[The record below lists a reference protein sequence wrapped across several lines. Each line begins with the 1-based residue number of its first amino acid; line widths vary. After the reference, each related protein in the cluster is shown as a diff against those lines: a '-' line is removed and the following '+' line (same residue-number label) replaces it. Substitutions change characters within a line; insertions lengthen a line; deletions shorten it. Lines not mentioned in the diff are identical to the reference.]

1 MIFFHLSLMRMQ
13 SLLQKIH
20 IYGGLACFW
29 YLVILGVSSL
39 EYNHHFNFMQQQ
51 RDSILWQRQSLTLN
65 ESQDDIKLAEEI
77 RDSLSLLGWPLPWD
91 MWRDSS
97 AIHFAMEQPAK
108 RYFITYSLSTN
119 TANIVETRKGF
130 WPVFNSLHGAGPVP
144 NGSFTMLW
152 QWYTRV
158 TVMVGILSIIT
169 GLYIWIKSKEDKKSG
184 LLILFISMAGALI
197 LMTKLYFLG

>member
-1 MIFFHLSLMRMQ
+1 MQ

>member
-1 MIFFHLSLMRMQ
+1 MQ

-39 EYNHHFNFMQQQ
+39 EFNHHFNFMQQQ
-51 RDSILWQRQSLTLN
+51 RDSILWQRHSLTVS
-65 ESQDDIKLAEEI
+65 ESQNDIKLAEEI

-108 RYFITYSLSTN
+108 RYFITYSFFTN

-130 WPVFNSLHGAGPVP
+130 WAVFNSLHGAGPVP
-144 NGSFTMLW
+144 NGSFTTLW
-152 QWYTRV
+152 QWYTRA
-158 TVMVGILSIIT
+158 TVIVGILSIIT
-169 GLYIWIKSKEDKKSG
+169 GLYIWIKSKEDKKSS
-184 LLILFISMAGALI
+184 LLILFVSMAGALI
-197 LMTKLYFLG
+197 WMIKLYFLG